1 MVRRV
6 SEIAFVGIVAL
17 GVAYYAATTLPIGLS
32 QLSSAAAHRPAQPG
46 GQPAPAAPARST
58 TTTSVGAVRSVAKA
72 PSTIDTTCRADVTS
86 AILTWVASVPD
97 GSTVTFTKN
106 ACYRVEGS
114 LTFQGRHGL
123 TFEGNGATFKSTT
136 LGPLDKRGHSQR
148 RHFWFVDCQNI
159 TVRNINV
166 VGNNTRSDNG

>member
-72 PSTIDTTCRADVTS
+72 PSTIDTTCRGDAPPAGAPS
-86 AILTWVASVPD
+86 A
-97 GSTVTFTKN
+97 GSAPAARALQPPT
-106 ACYRVEGS
+106 
-114 LTFQGRHGL
+114 
-123 TFEGNGATFKSTT
+123 
-136 LGPLDKRGHSQR
+136 
-148 RHFWFVDCQNI
+148 
-159 TVRNINV
+159 
-166 VGNNTRSDNG
+166 NT